1 MNSLA
6 KISIIILICSSFI
19 IAQTFKVVVNRFD
32 DRTDRIAK
40 TEGEVKASSQVG
52 AIAGRTGESSIG
64 GAAAASGQA
73 SGSRLES
80 EKGDLGYQA
89 ADIFTTQLVKTG
101 KFKVLDANLFERKI
115 SELQNGDIVEAAKLI
130 GAHYLLAGNISE
142 AGVAEKGGTILGFGG
157 KSVEGNV
164 RINFT
169 LTNTTTGEIA
179 LSETAQGTESQGGVT
194 LFGSDVG
201 AKKDLGLLLSAA
213 LKVAAD
219 SCVEKIEKVVGD
231 LSKYPIEC
239 DVALNEGTVYLS
251 KGKDDGI
258 QVGDEFQV
266 IGIGKKIKIGSKEIV
281 EKIQK
286 GIIKINDVAQ
296 DYATATTI
304 TGVTFAEGDKA
315 IKIVRK

>member
-1 MNSLA
+1 MKLLL
-6 KISIIILICSSFI
+6 KISIIFLICSPLT
-19 IAQTFKVVVNRFD
+19 AQTFKVVVNRFD
-32 DRTDRIAK
+32 DRTGRIAK
-40 TEGEVKASSQVG
+40 TEGEVKANAQG
-52 AIAGRTGESSIG
+52 AAVIG
-64 GAAAASGQA
+64 NNSGAAAVSGQA
-73 SGSRLES
+73 TASRLES

-89 ADIFTTQLVKTG
+89 ADIFTSQLVKTG

-115 SELQNGDIVEAAKLI
+115 SELQNGDIVEAARLI

-142 AGVAEKGGTILGFGG
+142 AGLAEKGGTFLGFGG

-179 LSETAQGTESQGGVT
+179 LSETAQGTESQGGIT

-231 LSKYPIEC
+231 LSNYPIEC
-239 DVALNEGTVYLS
+239 DLALSDGTIYLS

-258 QVGDEFQV
+258 QTGDEFEV

-281 EKIQK
+281 EKIKK
-286 GIIKINDVAQ
+286 GFIKVNNVSQ
-296 DYATATTI
+296 DYATAATSSGFT
-304 TGVTFAEGDKA
+304 VVDGDKG
-315 IKIVRK
+315 IKVVRK

>member
-1 MNSLA
+1 MKSLL
-6 KISIIILICSSFI
+6 KISIIYLICSSLT
-19 IAQTFKVVVNRFD
+19 AQTFKVVVNRFD
-32 DRTDRIAK
+32 DRTGRIAK
-40 TEGEVKASSQVG
+40 TEGEVKASAQGG
-52 AIAGRTGESSIG
+52 AVIG
-64 GAAAASGQA
+64 NNAGAAAVSGQA

-89 ADIFTTQLVKTG
+89 SDIFTSQLVKTG

-115 SELQNGDIVEAAKLI
+115 SELQNGDIVEAARLI

-142 AGVAEKGGTILGFGG
+142 AGVAEKGGSFLGFGG

-239 DVALNEGTVYLS
+239 EVALNEGTVYLS

-258 QVGDEFQV
+258 QIGDEFQV
-266 IGIGKKIKIGSKEIV
+266 IGIGKKIKIGSKEII

-286 GIIKINDVAQ
+286 GIIKVNDVAQ
-296 DYATATTI
+296 DYATAQPNGI
-304 TGVTFAEGDKA
+304 TFAEGDKA
-315 IKIVRK
+315 IKVVNK

>member
-1 MNSLA
+1 MKLLL
-6 KISIIILICSSFI
+6 KISIIFSICSCCI
-19 IAQTFKVVVNRFD
+19 TAQTFKVVVNRFD
-32 DRTDRIAK
+32 DRTGRIAK
-40 TEGEVKASSQVG
+40 TEGEVKASAQG
-52 AIAGRTGESSIG
+52 AAIAGRTGESSIG
-64 GAAAASGQA
+64 GAAAVSGQA

-80 EKGDLGYQA
+80 EKGELGYQA

-157 KSVEGNV
+157 KSVEGKV
-164 RINFT
+164 RVNIT
-169 LTNTTTGEIA
+169 LTNTTTGEIV
-179 LSETAQGTESQGGVT
+179 LSETAQGTESQGGITV
-194 LFGSDVG
+194 FGSDVG

-231 LSKYPIEC
+231 LSKYPVEC
-239 DVALNEGTVYLS
+239 EVALNEGTVYLS

-258 QVGDEFQV
+258 QIGDEFQV
-266 IGIGKKIKIGSKEIV
+266 VGIGKKIKIGSKEIV

-286 GIIKINDVAQ
+286 GIIKVNDISQ
-296 DYATATTI
+296 DYATATT
-304 TGVTFAEGDKA
+304 TAGVTLAEGDKA
-315 IKIVRK
+315 VKVVKK